1 MVISYL
7 FQSCSKIFYILIQT
21 YEQNNILC
29 TLSKLLYN
37 VHNTRKGIYFSAC
50 DDLYILI
57 NSCQWHYKI
66 ISSAMIF
73 GWLLDWYQWPFYTKL
88 TQVEILIIINTSLS
102 QTNDDLHDDKTSIP
116 HWHYKSCFWSF
127 IFYFQVKQD

>member
-21 YEQNNILC
+21 YQQNNILV
-29 TLSKLLYN
+29 TPSKLLYN
-37 VHNTRKGIYFSAC
+37 VHSTCTRKSLYFSAC

-57 NSCQWHYKI
+57 NSCQWNYKI
-66 ISSAMIF
+66 ISSTMIF
-73 GWLLDWYQWPFYTKL
+73 WLLDWYQWPFYTKL

-102 QTNDDLHDDKTSIP
+102 QTSDDLQR
-116 HWHYKSCFWSF
+116 WHQYLTDIINLDSDLSF
-127 IFYFQVKQD
+127 FYFQVKQG